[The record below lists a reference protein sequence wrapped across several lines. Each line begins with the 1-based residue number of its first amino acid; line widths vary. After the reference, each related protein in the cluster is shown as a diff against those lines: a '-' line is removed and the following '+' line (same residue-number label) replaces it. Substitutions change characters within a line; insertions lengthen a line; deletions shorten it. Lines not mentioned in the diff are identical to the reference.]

1 MVSPVRARV
10 HIMGTPGFPRS
21 AHDAYTQ
28 FYWESTS
35 RSPSRV
41 DTKLI
46 ISPNTLKLIVF
57 FLIMLIDE
65 FHSFE
70 GRQIRK
76 RAPQWKR
83 TSCYSL
89 WVCTRVG
96 IRSALPPKDST
107 NVSEVVD
114 WEFLAI
120 THVPTQFSKFHH
132 DYHQRLPHASAHRAY
147 RAFRRFYQHRSRH
160 PGQ

>member
-1 MVSPVRARV
+1 MVSPVCARMRIMNIHTRFYPGRV
-10 HIMGTPGFPRS
+10 HDTY
-21 AHDAYTQ
+21 AQ

-76 RAPQWKR
+76 RASQWKR
-83 TSCYSL
+83 ISCYSL
-89 WVCTRVG
+89 WVCTLHG
-96 IRSALPPKDST
+96 DALSITPK
-107 NVSEVVD
+107 
-114 WEFLAI
+114 
-120 THVPTQFSKFHH
+120 
-132 DYHQRLPHASAHRAY
+132 R
-147 RAFRRFYQHRSRH
+147 
-160 PGQ
+160 